1 MAKKF
6 YPPVPTAPVP
16 AIRKAAKKAG
26 YFERAGKGA
35 KIMGGKILKGSGSLV
50 KKGIK
55 FGLKTSAVG
64 LGLSGAMYLAGAKSR
79 RYAKAPKFGDQR
91 DLTNKVIG
99 RKTDYY
105 ND

>member
-1 MAKKF
+1 MVKKF

-16 AIRKAAKKAG
+16 AIRDTAKKA
-26 YFERAGKGA
+26 RKGA
-35 KIMGGKILKGSGSLV
+35 KIMNGKFLKGAKSLV

-64 LGLSGAMYLAGAKSR
+64 LGLAGATYLAGAKSR
-79 RYAKAPKFGDQR
+79 RYAKAPKFGENR
-91 DLTNKVIG
+91 DLRNKIIG
-99 RKTDYY
+99 RSTDYY

>member
-1 MAKKF
+1 MVKKF

-16 AIRKAAKKAG
+16 ALIEKKL
-26 YFERAGKGA
+26 KSKKNIKSS
-35 KIMGGKILKGSGSLV
+35 KIMGSKFLKGGRSLV

-79 RYAKAPKFGDQR
+79 RYAKAPKFGENR
-91 DLTNKVIG
+91 DLTNKIIG
-99 RKTDYY
+99 RSTDYY

>member
-16 AIRKAAKKAG
+16 AVIKNNKKSKF
-26 YFERAGKGA
+26 FEAGKGA
-35 KIMGGKILKGSGSLV
+35 KIMNSKFLKGTKSLV

>member
-16 AIRKAAKKAG
+16 AIRDTAKKA
-26 YFERAGKGA
+26 RKGA
-35 KIMGGKILKGSGSLV
+35 KIMNGKFLKGAKSLV

-64 LGLSGAMYLAGAKSR
+64 LGIAGTMYLAGGKSR
-79 RYAKAPKFGDQR
+79 RYAKAPKFGEGR
-91 DLTNKVIG
+91 DLRNKLIG
-99 RKTDYY
+99 YGKD
-105 ND
+105 

>member
-16 AIRKAAKKAG
+16 AIRDTAKKA
-26 YFERAGKGA
+26 RKGA
-35 KIMGGKILKGSGSLV
+35 KIMNGKFLKGTKSLV

-64 LGLSGAMYLAGAKSR
+64 LGLSGAMYLAGGKSR
-79 RYAKAPKFGDQR
+79 RYVKAPKFGEGR
-91 DLTNKVIG
+91 DLTNKIIG
-99 RKTDYY
+99 YGKD
-105 ND
+105 

>member
-1 MAKKF
+1 MVKKF

-16 AIRKAAKKAG
+16 AIRDTAKKA
-26 YFERAGKGA
+26 RKGA
-35 KIMGGKILKGSGSLV
+35 KIMNSKFLKGTKSLV

-64 LGLSGAMYLAGAKSR
+64 LGLAGASYLAGAKSR
-79 RYAKAPKFGDQR
+79 RYAKAPKFGENR
-91 DLTNKVIG
+91 DLRNKIIG
-99 RKTDYY
+99 RSTDYY

>member
-16 AIRKAAKKAG
+16 ALIDKK
-26 YFERAGKGA
+26 FKNKKNIKTS
-35 KIMGGKILKGSGSLV
+35 KIVGSKILKGGGSLI

-64 LGLSGAMYLAGAKSR
+64 LGIAGTMYLAGGKSR
-79 RYAKAPKFGDQR
+79 RYAKAPKFGEGR
-91 DLTNKVIG
+91 DLRNKLIG
-99 RKTDYY
+99 YGKD
-105 ND
+105 

>member
-1 MAKKF
+1 MATRKPLK

-16 AIRKAAKKAG
+16 AIRDTAKK
-26 YFERAGKGA
+26 AGKGA
-35 KIMGGKILKGSGSLV
+35 KIMNSKFLKGTKSFV

-79 RYAKAPKFGDQR
+79 RYAKAPKFGENR
-91 DLTNKVIG
+91 DLRNKVIG

>member
-35 KIMGGKILKGSGSLV
+35 KIMGGKILKGSGSLI

-64 LGLSGAMYLAGAKSR
+64 LGIAGTMYLAGGKSR
-79 RYAKAPKFGDQR
+79 RYAKAPKFGEGR
-91 DLTNKVIG
+91 DLRNKLIG
-99 RKTDYY
+99 YGKD
-105 ND
+105 